1 MTQVS
6 KHEMEHAPDDVV
18 TRQEPLREQYRE
30 APEAALITDR
40 ATTIGYDLSDP
51 WHGEVEPGS
60 EDHGETWPFGVH
72 RAVGGLHDAPVPGDI
87 LCAALATCLDSTIRL
102 IADRL
107 GVTLEALEVEVTAD
121 VDVRGTLVVRR
132 DVPVRFQSM
141 QCHVDINPAKGT
153 DPKLVRKLLK
163 GAEYSCVNLQTLRN
177 GVSVETSVD
186 VEGNDTTDPA

>member
-1 MTQVS
+1 MTQES
-6 KHEMEHAPDDVV
+6 ADVRS
-18 TRQEPLREQYRE
+18 RQAPLREEYQESPEE
-30 APEAALITDR
+30 ARITDR
-40 ATTIGYDLSDP
+40 AVTTGSDLADP

-72 RAVGGLHDAPVPGDI
+72 RAIGGHHDAPNPGDI
-87 LCAALATCLDSTIRL
+87 LCAALATCLDSTICL

-107 GVTLEALEVEVTAD
+107 GVTLEGLEVEVTAD

-141 QCHVDINPAKGT
+141 QCHVDIEPAKGT
-153 DPKLVRKLLK
+153 DPKLVQKLLK

-186 VEGNDTTDPA
+186 VGGGTRPTLPE

>member
-1 MTQVS
+1 MTQ
-6 KHEMEHAPDDVV
+6 EPIDVR
-18 TRQEPLREQYRE
+18 TRQEPLRQQYRE
-30 APEAALITDR
+30 TPEAARITDR
-40 ATTIGYDLSDP
+40 AVTIGSDLSDP
-51 WHGEVEPGS
+51 WHGTVKPGS

-72 RAVGGLHDAPVPGDI
+72 RAVGGFHDEPNPGDI

-107 GVTLEALEVEVTAD
+107 SVTLEALEVEVTAD

-132 DVPVRFQSM
+132 EMPVRFQTM
-141 QCHVDINPAKGT
+141 RCHVDIEPAEGT

-186 VEGNDTTDPA
+186 IEGTDIPDPA